1 MLKKIHPI
9 AGIIAL
15 LTIATFWLST
25 VYVELFAAQESV
37 ILVKTAIP
45 WGLLLLIPALALTG
59 GSGFKLSQGRRVD
72 LVAKKLKRM
81 PFIALNGLLILM
93 PAALYLASKTN
104 MAEFDTT
111 FYLVQGI
118 ELVAGATNM
127 FLIILSAQEG
137 KKLTKNRKAKVA

>member
-9 AGIIAL
+9 AGIFSL

-25 VYVELFAAQESV
+25 VYVELFATQESV

-45 WGLLLLIPALALTG
+45 WGLLILIPALALTG
-59 GSGFKLSQGRRVD
+59 ASGFKLSQGRRVG

-93 PAALYLASKTN
+93 PAALYLANKAS

-137 KKLTKNRKAKVA
+137 KKLTKNRKAKKS

>member
-93 PAALYLASKTN
+93 PAALYLASKAS